1 MTTGGSL
8 WLPSPNFGE
17 RRDGAHPE
25 LIVLHYTA
33 MDSAQAACDWL
44 CNPASEVSAHYLVA
58 RDGQVIQMVAD
69 AQRAWHA
76 GHGEWQGR
84 ADVNS
89 RSIGIELDNAGDHPF
104 PDLQMAAL
112 EELLD
117 RLMQR
122 WSIPPCAVIGHSD
135 MAPGRKIDPGRR
147 FDWGRLARGGFALF
161 LDPAEPV
168 EADRDAFEAALTGY
182 GMTQSAEPEVRL
194 AAFRARFRPQADGPF
209 DGTDVALAQAAARLF
224 AVDETPAA
232 S

>member
-1 MTTGGSL
+1 VTASGSL
-8 WLPSPNFGE
+8 WCPSPNFGE

-33 MDSAQAACDWL
+33 MDSARAACDWL

-58 RDGQVIQMVAD
+58 RDGEVVQMVAD

-104 PDLQMAAL
+104 SEPLMAAL
-112 EELLD
+112 EALLD
-117 RLMQR
+117 RLMER
-122 WSIPPCAVIGHSD
+122 WRIPPCSVIGHSD

-147 FDWGRLARGGFALF
+147 FDWARLVRRGLAVGLGEVE
-161 LDPAEPV
+161 PAEPDV
-168 EADRDAFEAALTGY
+168 EVFEAALRDY
-182 GMTQSAEPEVRL
+182 GMTQDADPDVRL
-194 AAFRARFRPQADGPF
+194 AAFRARFRAEANGPLDGW
-209 DGTDVALAQAAARLF
+209 DVALAAEASRCF
-224 AVDETPAA
+224 GVDETPPTT
-232 S
+232 